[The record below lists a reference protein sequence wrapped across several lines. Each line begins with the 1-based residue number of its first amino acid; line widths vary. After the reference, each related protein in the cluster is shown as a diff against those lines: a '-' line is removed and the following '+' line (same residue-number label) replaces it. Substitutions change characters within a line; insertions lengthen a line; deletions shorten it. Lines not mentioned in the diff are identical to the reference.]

1 MKRIA
6 RRSSGATAA
15 ATAAML
21 TLAACAT
28 APGDSGPEGRD
39 VTPVTDDDVARL
51 PAPEPSAPP
60 SDYHATAP
68 ALRLLGVQR
77 GDRPFATIM
86 DTTTWQAQNVLLG
99 EPISRNL
106 RLTDMGD
113 GWAEVT
119 DSSDGVERVAVGG
132 ELSPRQIRHK
142 FDDAATY
149 AGKGVW
155 NVEAENLAGARVQYG
170 IGATAVE
177 RDDLFERAPCIQLT
191 AVDQG
196 GVFDR
201 LGFRRGDL
209 LFEIDGQRVTPGD
222 LERAADQ
229 FTSAREM
236 PVTVRMLR
244 GGSARALAYHI
255 Y

>member
-6 RRSSGATAA
+6 RRSSGTVTA

-21 TLAACAT
+21 MLAACA
-28 APGDSGPEGRD
+28 PGDAGQVGRD
-39 VTPVTDDDVARL
+39 EAPVTDGDLARL
-51 PAPEPSAPP
+51 PAPEPGAQP
-60 SDYHATAP
+60 SDYRAVAP

-86 DTTTWQAQNVLLG
+86 DTTTWQARNVALG

-106 RLTDMGD
+106 SLTDMGD
-113 GWAEVT
+113 GWAEIT
-119 DSSDGVERVAVGG
+119 DSSGGVQRMAVGG

-155 NVEAENLAGARVQYG
+155 NVVAENLAAARVEYG

-177 RDDLFERAPCIQLT
+177 RDDLFEGAPCIQLT
-191 AVDQG
+191 AVDRG

-209 LFEIDGQRVTPGD
+209 LFEIDGQRVLPGD
-222 LERAADQ
+222 LERAADR

-244 GGSARALAYHI
+244 GGSANALAYHI